1 MRTFSNTKIPL
12 KGKDNDMMI
21 NLDELNIEYR
31 NEMVDSE
38 AYGVYVQL
46 ECFILIREL
55 IKACEELQAEV
66 YELRGMVNGFTP
78 SDEDIPYPEPA
89 CDMPGGSCFIN
100 QLIRTLYKAIF
111 DEDTGYY

>member
-1 MRTFSNTKIPL
+1 
-12 KGKDNDMMI
+12 MMI

-31 NEMVDSE
+31 DEMMDSE

-66 YELRGMVNGFTP
+66 YELREMVNDFTP
-78 SDEDIPYPEPA
+78 ANEDIPYPEPA
-89 CDMPGGSCFIN
+89 HDMPGSSCFIN
-100 QLIRTLYKAIF
+100 KLIHTLYKGIF
-111 DEDTGYY
+111 DEDTGHY

>member
-1 MRTFSNTKIPL
+1 
-12 KGKDNDMMI
+12 MMI
-21 NLDELNIEYR
+21 NLDELRIEYR
-31 NEMVDSE
+31 EEMVDAE

-66 YELRGMVNGFTP
+66 YELREMVNGLTP
-78 SDEDIPYPEPA
+78 PDEDIPYPEPA
-89 CDMPGGSCFIN
+89 YDMPGSSCFVN
-100 QLIRTLYKAIF
+100 QLIRTLYEGIF